1 MTDTLNL
8 TRPWRQ
14 RLADWLDRRAVQY
27 LITTLILINA
37 VILGLETSSTA
48 M

>member
-8 TRPWRQ
+8 TLPWRQ
-14 RLADWLDRRAVQY
+14 RLADWLDRPGVQY
-27 LITTLILINA
+27 LVTTLILINA